1 MEHECYV
8 CKRPNADLHHIFG
21 GRNRQTSDRL
31 GLTVYLCREHHREVH
46 DHTNH
51 GLDMIIKRQ
60 GQREFEKTHTRQ
72 EFINTF
78 GKSYIL
84 EDEYE

>member
-46 DHTNH
+46 DHPNH

-60 GQREFEKTHTRQ
+60 GQREFEKTHTRH